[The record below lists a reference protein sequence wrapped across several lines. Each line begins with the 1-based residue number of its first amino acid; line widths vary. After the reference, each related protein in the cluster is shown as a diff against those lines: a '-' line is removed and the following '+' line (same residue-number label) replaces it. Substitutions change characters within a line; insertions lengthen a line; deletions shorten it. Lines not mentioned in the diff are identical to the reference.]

1 MGAMV
6 EGVNISVVSPE
17 DLVLSKLDWG
27 KASSSDL
34 QMRDV
39 RAIVVSVSDLDWEYV
54 REWAQQLA
62 LTQLLDE
69 ATGQ

>member
-1 MGAMV
+1 V

-27 KASSSDL
+27 KASLSEL

-39 RAIVVSVSDLDWEYV
+39 RGIVASVSDLDWEYL

-69 ATGQ
+69 AIGQ